1 MLRNQFI
8 DYIKLV
14 LSTARVSGMC
24 VIGNFQ
30 SLEVVDRGS
39 ETQTQVV
46 ENLNPFI
53 LS

>member
-1 MLRNQFI
+1 
-8 DYIKLV
+8 
-14 LSTARVSGMC
+14 MC

-30 SLEVVDRGS
+30 SLEAVDRGS

-53 LS
+53 LSWFFTEAISATSAAVL